1 MINQD
6 NFSLDDIN
14 QPINQ
19 APSTVRAIIE
29 EVLKLE
35 RERLYNNNSRSIND
49 DILRIIK
56 NNIQ

>member
-1 MINQD
+1 MMNQD
-6 NFSLDDIN
+6 NFTLDDIN

-19 APSTVRAIIE
+19 APSTVRTIIE

-35 RERLYNNNSRSIND
+35 RERLYHNNSRSIND